1 MATRPRREDVRA
13 AILEQAARS
22 FEQDGYARS
31 SLARIAAQ
39 AGYTKG
45 AVYSS
50 FEGKPDLFAAACASQ
65 FEKVTMEAMAGMA
78 DALDDPSMS
87 RDTLVE
93 RMADALTDIVLT
105 TSGAWASL
113 LHEFQA
119 AGLREPTVGAAYR
132 DLTTRRRDFL
142 ADLIRRHRAL
152 ESVPAA
158 QVTHSAAML
167 LMLMHALTVE
177 RRLAPD
183 TLQAE
188 DVRRTLATAVHSLLP

>member
-50 FEGKPDLFAAACASQ
+50 FTGKPDLFASACASQ
-65 FEKVTMEAMAGMA
+65 FENVTVKAMAGMA
-78 DALDDPSMS
+78 DALDDPGMP
-87 RDTLVE
+87 RDALVE

-152 ESVPAA
+152 ENVPAA
-158 QVTHSAAML
+158 QITHSASLL
-167 LMLMHALTVE
+167 LMLMHTLTVE

-183 TLQAE
+183 SLQPE
-188 DVRRTLATAVHSLLP
+188 DVRHALAAAVDFLLP

>member
-1 MATRPRREDVRA
+1 MTTRPRREDVRT
-13 AILEQAARS
+13 AILEHAARS

-50 FEGKPDLFAAACASQ
+50 FAGKPDLFATACAAQ
-65 FEKVTMEAMAGMA
+65 FERVTTDAMAGMA
-78 DALDDPSMS
+78 DALDDPGMP
-87 RDTLVE
+87 RDALVE
-93 RMADALTDIVLT
+93 RMTDALTQIVLT
-105 TSGAWASL
+105 TSGDWASL

-142 ADLIRRHRAL
+142 ADLMRRHRAL
-152 ESVPAA
+152 ENVPAA

-167 LMLMHALTVE
+167 LMVMHALTVE

-188 DVRRTLATAVHSLLP
+188 DVRRTLAAAVHSLLP

>member
-1 MATRPRREDVRA
+1 MTTRPRREDVRT
-13 AILEQAARS
+13 AILEHAARS

-50 FEGKPDLFAAACASQ
+50 FAGKPDLFATACAAQ
-65 FEKVTMEAMAGMA
+65 FERVTTDAMAGMA
-78 DALDDPSMS
+78 DALDDPGMP
-87 RDTLVE
+87 RDALVE
-93 RMADALTDIVLT
+93 RMTDALTQIVLT
-105 TSGAWASL
+105 TSGDWASL

-142 ADLIRRHRAL
+142 ADLMSRHRAL
-152 ESVPAA
+152 QGVPAA

-167 LMLMHALTVE
+167 LMVMHALTVD

-188 DVRRTLATAVHSLLP
+188 DVRRTLAAAVHSLLP

>member
-1 MATRPRREDVRA
+1 MTTRPRREDVRT
-13 AILEQAARS
+13 AILEHAARS

-50 FEGKPDLFAAACASQ
+50 FAGKPDLFATACAAQ
-65 FEKVTMEAMAGMA
+65 FERVTTDAMAGMA
-78 DALDDPSMS
+78 DALDDPGMP
-87 RDTLVE
+87 RDALVE
-93 RMADALTDIVLT
+93 RMTDALTQIVLT
-105 TSGAWASL
+105 TSGDWASL

-142 ADLIRRHRAL
+142 ADLMSRHRAL
-152 ESVPAA
+152 QSAPAA

-167 LMLMHALTVE
+167 LMVMHALTVE

-188 DVRRTLATAVHSLLP
+188 DVRRTLAAAVHSLLP

>member
-50 FEGKPDLFAAACASQ
+50 FTGKPDLFASACASQ
-65 FEKVTMEAMAGMA
+65 FENVTVKAMAGMA
-78 DALDDPSMS
+78 DALDDPGMP
-87 RDTLVE
+87 RDALVE

-152 ESVPAA
+152 ENVPAA
-158 QVTHSAAML
+158 QITHSASLL
-167 LMLMHALTVE
+167 LMLMHTLTVE

-183 TLQAE
+183 SLQPE
-188 DVRRTLATAVHSLLP
+188 DVRQALAAAVDFLLP

>member
-1 MATRPRREDVRA
+1 MTTRPRREDVRT
-13 AILEQAARS
+13 AILEHAARS

-50 FEGKPDLFAAACASQ
+50 FAGKPDLFATACAAQ
-65 FEKVTMEAMAGMA
+65 FERVTTDAMAGMA
-78 DALDDPSMS
+78 DALDDPGMP
-87 RDTLVE
+87 RDALVE
-93 RMADALTDIVLT
+93 RMTDALTQIVLT
-105 TSGAWASL
+105 TSGDWASL

-142 ADLIRRHRAL
+142 ADLMSRHRAL
-152 ESVPAA
+152 QSVPAA

-167 LMLMHALTVE
+167 LMVMHALTVE

-188 DVRRTLATAVHSLLP
+188 DVRRTLAAAVHSLLP

>member
-13 AILEQAARS
+13 AILEHAARS
-22 FEQDGYARS
+22 FERDGYARS
-31 SLARIAAQ
+31 SLARIAAD

-50 FEGKPDLFAAACASQ
+50 FDGKPDLFVSACTAQ
-65 FEKVTMEAMAGMA
+65 FEDVTVKAMAGMT
-78 DALDDPSMS
+78 DALDDPGMP
-87 RDTLVE
+87 R
-93 RMADALTDIVLT
+93 DALVQRVAAALADIVLT
-105 TSGAWASL
+105 TSGDWALL

-119 AGLREPTVGAAYR
+119 AGLREATVGAAYR
-132 DLTTRRRDFL
+132 DLTARRRDFL
-142 ADLIRRHRAL
+142 ADLLRRHRAL

-188 DVRRTLATAVHSLLP
+188 DVRRTLAAAVDSLLP